1 MELFS
6 ATIAAPFFRA
16 DSKLRRSRVA
26 ALSLAS
32 AQTPREKT
40 RPFSP
45 PQDNALP
52 QTHNALFHGSWL
64 ILFLSITTNLA
75 AQSLLTAFESEIA
88 TLVQTA
94 QPSVVTVLAQKKGS
108 ENQGLFNLFG
118 ERSALE
124 NELTVGT
131 GLIISSDGFLLTKD
145 SIIRNA
151 GTIEVA
157 LDNSTSHQVEWM
169 ARDSTRGIALLK
181 ISAGNLRPVRF
192 NMADALQA
200 GSLVTVIGNALG
212 MPHAVSVG
220 FVSAIQPDGLIQI
233 SANVDPGSNG
243 SPVFDAHAHAIGIVL
258 GRVGMDAR
266 GINANAYFSNTAL
279 VHPFADLLPFVR
291 ASLEQYYAQR
301 GWIGVTVIMDATA
314 PGHPRILRLN
324 ENGPGHRS
332 GLQVG
337 DTITHFDGKE
347 VDAPNTLGLYV
358 NQIKPGST
366 VPVKV
371 KRLTQELTLEVRL
384 AARTP
389 IALQELNLAS
399 PSNSGVTQDH
409 VPEPRKT
416 NAPSPEVLQSRIDRL
431 EKQVQALQ
439 NSFKR
444 N

>member
-1 MELFS
+1 MP
-6 ATIAAPFFRA
+6 APFFRA
-16 DSKLRRSRVA
+16 DSKLRRHYI
-26 ALSLAS
+26 AS
-32 AQTPREKT
+32 APRCAAQLIPHLHQRLFPLPDHYSKSKT
-40 RPFSP
+40 R
-45 PQDNALP
+45 
-52 QTHNALFHGSWL
+52 TALFHGVCL
-64 ILFLSITTNLA
+64 ILFWSMTSRLA
-75 AQSLLTAFESEIA
+75 AQSVLTAFEAEIA

-94 QPSVVTVLAQKKGS
+94 QPSVVTVLAHKKGVES
-108 ENQGLFNLFG
+108 KSLFNLFS
-118 ERSALE
+118 ERSAPE

-157 LDNSTSHQVEWM
+157 LDNSTSHEVEWM

-181 ISAGNLRPVRF
+181 IAVGNLRPVHF
-192 NMADALQA
+192 SMADALHA

-212 MPHAVSVG
+212 TPHAVSVG

-258 GRVGMDAR
+258 GRIGMNAQ
-266 GINANAYFSNTAL
+266 GTNANAYFSNIAL
-279 VHPFADLLPFVR
+279 VHPFTDLIPFVR

-301 GWIGVTVIMDATA
+301 GWIGMTVIMDGTSL
-314 PGHPRILRLN
+314 GHPRILRLN
-324 ENGPGHRS
+324 ENGPGHQS

-347 VDAPNTLGLYV
+347 IDSPSTLGLYV
-358 NQIKPGST
+358 NQIKPGNT
-366 VPVKV
+366 VPIKV
-371 KRLTQELTLEVRL
+371 KRLLQEITFEVRL

-389 IALQELNLAS
+389 IALQELNLIAPTNPAFS
-399 PSNSGVTQDH
+399 QEH
-409 VPEPRKT
+409 VPQPWKA
-416 NAPSPEVLQSRIDRL
+416 NSPSPEVLQSRIDRL
-431 EKQVQALQ
+431 EKQIQALQ